1 MSDILLSQFREAL
14 LDGRDDAGAPARERR
29 RRVFVDR
36 EGRIVVG
43 DEPRSGEG
51 RRLSEVHRAVFAGG

>member
-1 MSDILLSQFREAL
+1 VSDILLSQFRESL
-14 LDGRDDAGAPARERR
+14 LDGRDPGAPARERR

-43 DEPRSGEG
+43 DEPGSGEG